1 MTTAEGMEN
10 VARDS
15 LKAPRKY
22 LLIAAAVMLFPIVV
36 VGALALLQI
45 HRDRT
50 ETLKEW
56 VSRVRRPDYR
66 LIYETQT
73 EKHFIAIFDPGGP
86 YVAWCTKSL
95 EPSKVDGPFSRSAA
109 GGGVY
114 DLDGDDLMDLDQP
127 DRFEELVRHTNVAG
141 FSFYE
146 CDGYVYPIESDYH
159 GAIRVVLQLDGE
171 AEFNKVLPWRDS
183 SVTQ

>member
-1 MTTAEGMEN
+1 
-10 VARDS
+10 
-15 LKAPRKY
+15 
-22 LLIAAAVMLFPIVV
+22 
-36 VGALALLQI
+36 
-45 HRDRT
+45 
-50 ETLKEW
+50 
-56 VSRVRRPDYR
+56 
-66 LIYETQT
+66 
-73 EKHFIAIFDPGGP
+73 
-86 YVAWCTKSL
+86 
-95 EPSKVDGPFSRSAA
+95 
-109 GGGVY
+109 VY